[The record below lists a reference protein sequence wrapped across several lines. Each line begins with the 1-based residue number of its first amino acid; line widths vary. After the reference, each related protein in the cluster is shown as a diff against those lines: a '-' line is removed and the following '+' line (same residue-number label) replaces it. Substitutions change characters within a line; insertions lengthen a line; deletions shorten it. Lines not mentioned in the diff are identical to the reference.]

1 MPAVNPYFPP
11 PPAPLEFL
19 HIDEY
24 LLAINKPSGLLTVP
38 GRGPG
43 KQDCLLLRLQH
54 THPEALVVHRL
65 DMETSGIVL
74 FARDIDTQRRLG
86 KQFAGREIDKTYV
99 AIVKGRPKPPQGEI
113 DLPLM
118 ADWPNRPKQK
128 VDHERGKPSR
138 TCYRVLDSDEVSSTS
153 RVELKPV
160 TGRSH
165 QLRVHMMSLGHPI
178 VGDRLYGQ
186 ETSTENS
193 ERLMLHASE
202 LAFTHPRTGAAIQL
216 ESAAPFFRQVR

>member
-1 MPAVNPYFPP
+1 MSAAAYHPP
-11 PPAPLEFL
+11 PPVPLELLHVDEFL
-19 HIDEY
+19 
-24 LLAINKPSGLLTVP
+24 LVINKSAGLLTVP
-38 GRGPG
+38 GRGPE
-43 KQDCLLLRLQH
+43 KQDCLLSRLQQI
-54 THPEALVVHRL
+54 HPEARVVHRL

-74 FARDIDTQRRLG
+74 FARDTDTQSRLG

-99 AIVKGRPKPPQGEI
+99 AIVHGQPQPAQGEI
-113 DLPLM
+113 DLPLI

-128 VDHERGKPSR
+128 VDHELGKSSR
-138 TCYRVLDSDEVSSTS
+138 THYRVLDSDDVSGTS

-186 ETSTENS
+186 ENEIDDGN
-193 ERLMLHASE
+193 RLMLHASE
-202 LAFTHPRTGAAIQL
+202 LVFTHPRTGAVIRI
-216 ESAAPFFRQVR
+216 ESAAPFFRQNY